1 MKSLFKIFTI
11 LTPEK
16 RRKSLFL
23 LIMMTIG
30 AMLEALGIASI
41 MPLLSIMGDETF
53 LQKNPSILKLVSI
66 FGIDDQKQFSIFF
79 AGVLIFVY
87 IIKNLYLAIQSK
99 IQIKFTMNL
108 EAKYSSELMDT
119 YLNKSYLFHL
129 SHNSAQILRDVASG
143 AQTAFRNILLPTLNL
158 LTEAITVFGIWI
170 FLVFV
175 DPLTAIG
182 AAGILG
188 FLSILLLKLLRKKI
202 SKKGE
207 LNSKLQIDVNKWIS
221 QGVGA
226 IKETKVLRREKY
238 FSYSFRN
245 AYKEY
250 TNANSSFQFLN
261 SIPRFIIEFIVV
273 FGLLLLIIIKLI
285 LNQPINQIVTLLGV
299 LALAAFR
306 LMPSV
311 TRIINYANMIKFQ
324 MPLFNELYNE
334 FIQIRDRI
342 QKKETISFANTDKR
356 LVFNKNIEIKNLT
369 FSYNDEE
376 QPVIKNISFEIPKGS
391 FVGIVG
397 TSGAG
402 KTTFV
407 DILLGLLKPSNG
419 EVFVDGIDIFKN
431 IRSWQ
436 ADLSYV
442 PQSIYLIDGTIRE
455 NIAIGIDSTNI
466 DDQRIQEVL
475 EMSELSS
482 FINTLP
488 NGIETEVGERG
499 VRLSGGQKQRIGI
512 ARALYQMP
520 EVLVLDEATSALDNE
535 TEKSIMNTILKLKG
549 KITIIS
555 IAHRL
560 STLDGCDFKIK
571 FESGISK
578 IEK

>member
-207 LNSKLQIDVNKWIS
+207 LNSKLQIDVNKWIN

-482 FINTLP
+482 FISTLP

>member
-87 IIKNLYLAIQSK
+87 IIKNVYLAIQSK

-207 LNSKLQIDVNKWIS
+207 LNSKLQIDVNKWIN

>member
-41 MPLLSIMGDETF
+41 MPLLSIMGDESF

-207 LNSKLQIDVNKWIS
+207 LNSKLQIDVNKWIN

-482 FINTLP
+482 FISTLP

>member
-87 IIKNLYLAIQSK
+87 IIKNVYLAIQSK

-207 LNSKLQIDVNKWIS
+207 LNSKLQIDVNKWIN

-285 LNQPINQIVTLLGV
+285 HNQPINQIVTLLGV

>member
-16 RRKSLFL
+16 RRKSLLL

-41 MPLLSIMGDETF
+41 MPLLSIMGDESF
-53 LQKNPSILKLVSI
+53 LQKNPNIEKLISI
-66 FGIDDQKQFSIFF
+66 FGIDNQKQFCIFF
-79 AGVLIFVY
+79 AVVLIFVY
-87 IIKNLYLAIQSK
+87 IIKNVYLAIQSK

-119 YLNKSYLFHL
+119 YLNKSYLFHI
-129 SHNSAQILRDVASG
+129 SHNSAQILRDVAVG

-158 LTEAITVFGIWI
+158 LTEAITVFVIWI

-182 AAGILG
+182 AGGILG
-188 FLSILLLKLLRKKI
+188 VLSILLLKLLRKKI

-207 LNSKLQIDVNKWIS
+207 LNSKLQIDVNKWIN

-238 FSYSFRN
+238 FSYSFRS

-250 TNANSSFQFLN
+250 TNANASFQFLN

-342 QKKETISFANTDKR
+342 QKKETISFANKDKR

-369 FSYNDEE
+369 FSYNNEE

-407 DILLGLLKPSNG
+407 DILLGLLKPSKG
-419 EVFVDGIDIFKN
+419 EVSVDGINIFKN

-455 NIAIGIDSTNI
+455 NIAIGIDRTNI
-466 DDQRIQEVL
+466 DNQRIQEVL

-560 STLDGCDFKIK
+560 STLEGCDFKVK

>member
-207 LNSKLQIDVNKWIS
+207 LNSKLQIDVNKWIN

-482 FINTLP
+482 FISTLP

-512 ARALYQMP
+512 ARALYHMP

>member
-53 LQKNPSILKLVSI
+53 LQKNPNILKIISI

-87 IIKNLYLAIQSK
+87 IIKNVYLAIQSK
-99 IQIKFTMNL
+99 IQIKFTMSL
-108 EAKYSSELMDT
+108 EANYSSELMDT
-119 YLNKSYLFHL
+119 YLNKSYLFHI

-207 LNSKLQIDVNKWIS
+207 LNSKLQIDVNKWIN

-285 LNQPINQIVTLLGV
+285 LNQPINQIVALLGV

-407 DILLGLLKPSNG
+407 DILLGLLKPSKG
-419 EVFVDGIDIFKN
+419 EVSVDGIDIFKN

-466 DDQRIQEVL
+466 DNQRIQEVL

-535 TEKSIMNTILKLKG
+535 TEKSIMDTILKLKG

-571 FESGISK
+571 FESGMSK